1 MNEAPIIICY
11 DDSEDSRRAIE
22 AAAELLPNRRA
33 VVLDVGPVVTP
44 EQAYASAAFAVP
56 GFEEEN
62 LADAAARAQRG
73 VDHALT
79 HGIRATAK
87 ATVEAPI
94 WQGILDVADQTDAA
108 VIVIGSRGLHGLRE
122 AVEGSLSH
130 DVSDH
135 SHRPVL
141 VVPPA
146 A

>member
-1 MNEAPIIICY
+1 MNDAPMIICY
-11 DDSEDSRRAIE
+11 DDSEGARRAID
-22 AAAELLPNRRA
+22 AAADLLPNRRA
-33 VVLDVGPVVTP
+33 VVLDVGPIVTP

-62 LADAAARAQRG
+62 LEDAAARAQRG

-79 HGIRATAK
+79 HGIHATAK
-87 ATVEAPI
+87 ATVEAPT
-94 WQGILDVADQTDAA
+94 WQGILEVADEVDAA
-108 VIVIGSRGLHGLRE
+108 VIVIGSRGLRGIRE

-130 DVSDH
+130 EVSEH

>member
-79 HGIRATAK
+79 HGIQATAK

-94 WQGILDVADQTDAA
+94 WQGVLDVADQTDAA